1 MTKMAAGLCMG
12 CMRPLT
18 GPQVCPHCGYT
29 YNAGYD
35 PNFIKPGST
44 LCARYIVGRLEHK
57 NGECAEY
64 IGFDTNT
71 ATPVW
76 IHEYFPGNIATRNM
90 ASGAVIPKQGLGAQ
104 YKALLSDFLDICNEV
119 KRLSASEP
127 VVEVEHVFSEN
138 NTAYAIILK
147 EELVPLETW
156 LARQG
161 GSLPPD
167 ECREMFVPLLNT
179 LSNIHAHGQ
188 IHRGISPYTVY
199 VDRQGRLR
207 LGNFALGATR
217 TANSELESELFSGYS
232 APEQYASNG
241 WQGTWTDVY
250 AAAALLYRT
259 LSGVVPPKSTLV
271 GQSRPVTPLADLVMG
286 LPKNIS
292 DAIADAMRVPTEHRT
307 QAIATLTSQL
317 IQARG
322 SSTAIYDTSR
332 VGGGRRKKPAGYR
345 EKPEEKDRRSTAKY
359 VILALGLTVVLLLGF
374 IMIFMRSYYPDLLGT
389 GGQNTSEVSA
399 EGDISGDDGVQGED
413 GVPRFIG
420 QQASDV
426 TADVQY
432 EEKYEFSLKEEYNDI
447 YPEGVIFGQLPEEGT
462 MMPEKGVV
470 ILNVSKGPEKLEL
483 PQLVGESLEDALIT
497 LKDLDESK
505 ELRVEIFERHDATA
519 KPGTVIRT
527 IPEAGEEI
535 DPKKQA
541 VYLFVVPQKSAPEEK
556 SSSESASSTPSRN
569 EDEESSRPFFFHD

>member
-1 MTKMAAGLCMG
+1 
-12 CMRPLT
+12 
-18 GPQVCPHCGYT
+18 
-29 YNAGYD
+29 
-35 PNFIKPGST
+35 
-44 LCARYIVGRLEHK
+44 
-57 NGECAEY
+57 
-64 IGFDTNT
+64 
-71 ATPVW
+71 
-76 IHEYFPGNIATRNM
+76 
-90 ASGAVIPKQGLGAQ
+90 
-104 YKALLSDFLDICNEV
+104 
-119 KRLSASEP
+119 
-127 VVEVEHVFSEN
+127 
-138 NTAYAIILK
+138 
-147 EELVPLETW
+147 
-156 LARQG
+156 
-161 GSLPPD
+161 
-167 ECREMFVPLLNT
+167 
-179 LSNIHAHGQ
+179 
-188 IHRGISPYTVY
+188 
-199 VDRQGRLR
+199 
-207 LGNFALGATR
+207 
-217 TANSELESELFSGYS
+217 
-232 APEQYASNG
+232 
-241 WQGTWTDVY
+241 
-250 AAAALLYRT
+250 
-259 LSGVVPPKSTLV
+259 
-271 GQSRPVTPLADLVMG
+271 
-286 LPKNIS
+286 
-292 DAIADAMRVPTEHRT
+292 
-307 QAIATLTSQL
+307 
-317 IQARG
+317 
-322 SSTAIYDTSR
+322 
-332 VGGGRRKKPAGYR
+332 
-345 EKPEEKDRRSTAKY
+345 
-359 VILALGLTVVLLLGF
+359 
-374 IMIFMRSYYPDLLGT
+374 MIFMRSYYPDLLGT

-505 ELRVEIFERHDATA
+505 ELRVEVFERHDATA